1 VEPRWTLGAL
11 AGLAGSLVALT
22 AAHAMAVTPPK
33 VVLDRDGLKDSPERK
48 VGLTPGHT
56 NRIAFVDA
64 RSRGG
69 QCSDERSAALAD
81 SVKTPWCSLARA
93 AGDAP
98 AGTTVLVRGGTYP
111 VAGIG
116 RKRAGRVRL
125 SPYPGERA
133 VLRGA
138 SLSGQGI
145 RLEGFHITGTV
156 GLAARTRRIA
166 LVGNRWTT
174 DGRSGG
180 TNLAIEPGVRDVLVA
195 ANRISQRAS
204 VRGPNAINFNST
216 NTRPAIVA
224 VTIRDNRIGPVA
236 GGGDAIQAKH
246 TRGLTI
252 SHNEIFGVRRPPGS
266 AAHPDVF
273 QSIYGATGLTIKDNF
288 IHNIAAQGIFL
299 QRFQGTN
306 RNFNAHDNVIA
317 RVAAPW
323 TAFSANARKA
333 TIGHNTIDGILR
345 AGGASVRVV
354 SNVAIRGIIVEPEG
368 GVTRE
373 RYNLASRFTHKPGA
387 GSIMGGPIFGDAGKN
402 DFRLKRGTRGSG
414 DGPGRRDIGSRRA
427 NWSHPVFR
435 RR

>member
-1 VEPRWTLGAL
+1 
-11 AGLAGSLVALT
+11 
-22 AAHAMAVTPPK
+22 M
-33 VVLDRDGLKDSPERK
+33 RK
-48 VGLTPGHT
+48 
-56 NRIAFVDA
+56 A
-64 RSRGG
+64 
-69 QCSDERSAALAD
+69 
-81 SVKTPWCSLARA
+81 
-93 AGDAP
+93 
-98 AGTTVLVRGGTYP
+98 
-111 VAGIG
+111 
-116 RKRAGRVRL
+116 
-125 SPYPGERA
+125 
-133 VLRGA
+133 
-138 SLSGQGI
+138 
-145 RLEGFHITGTV
+145 
-156 GLAARTRRIA
+156 RRIA

-299 QRFQGTN
+299 QRFKGTN

-317 RVAAPW
+317 RVAAW

-333 TIGHNTIDGILR
+333 TISHNTIDGILR
-345 AGGASVRVV
+345 AEAPQSGSCPTWRSGRHRRAGGR
-354 SNVAIRGIIVEPEG
+354 R
-368 GVTRE
+368 
-373 RYNLASRFTHKPGA
+373 HPGA
-387 GSIMGGPIFGDAGKN
+387 LQPRVAVHAQA
-402 DFRLKRGTRGSG
+402 
-414 DGPGRRDIGSRRA
+414 GRRLDHGRA
-427 NWSHPVFR
+427 DLLATPARTTFG
-435 RR
+435 